1 MSVTVGD
8 DGEEPG
14 RPDGAAA
21 IRPRGEAIELLRPR
35 PRRDVV
41 SDSNGLYILGLR
53 VSLLD
58 LRLTGDAGAI
68 LL

>member
-1 MSVTVGD
+1 MSITVGD
-8 DGEEPG
+8 DGEERGPG
-14 RPDGAAA
+14 GAA
-21 IRPRGEAIELLRPR
+21 IRPRGDVIELLRPR
-35 PRRDVV
+35 RDVAG
-41 SDSNGLYILGLR
+41 DSNGLYTLGLR

>member
-1 MSVTVGD
+1 MSITVGD
-8 DGEEPG
+8 DGEERGPG
-14 RPDGAAA
+14 GAAV
-21 IRPRGEAIELLRPR
+21 RPRGDAIELLRPR
-35 PRRDVV
+35 RDVAG
-41 SDSNGLYILGLR
+41 DSNGLYTLGLR

>member
-1 MSVTVGD
+1 MFVTVRD

-14 RPDGAAA
+14 PGAAA
-21 IRPRGEAIELLRPR
+21 IRPRGDAIELLRPR
-35 PRRDVV
+35 RDVAG
-41 SDSNGLYILGLR
+41 DSNGLYTLGLR

>member
-8 DGEEPG
+8 DGEELG
-14 RPDGAAA
+14 PDVAAA
-21 IRPRGEAIELLRPR
+21 IRPRGDAIELLRPR
-35 PRRDVV
+35 PRRDVAG
-41 SDSNGLYILGLR
+41 DSNGVYTLGLR

>member
-1 MSVTVGD
+1 MSITVGD
-8 DGEEPG
+8 DGEERGPG
-14 RPDGAAA
+14 GAA
-21 IRPRGEAIELLRPR
+21 IRPRGDTIELLRPR
-35 PRRDVV
+35 RDVAG
-41 SDSNGLYILGLR
+41 DSNGLYTLGLR

>member
-1 MSVTVGD
+1 M
-8 DGEEPG
+8 
-14 RPDGAAA
+14 AA
-21 IRPRGEAIELLRPR
+21 IRPRGDAIELLRPR
-35 PRRDVV
+35 RDVAG
-41 SDSNGLYILGLR
+41 DSNGLYTLGLR

>member
-1 MSVTVGD
+1 MSITVGD
-8 DGEEPG
+8 DGEERGPG
-14 RPDGAAA
+14 GAA
-21 IRPRGEAIELLRPR
+21 IRPRGDAIELLRPR
-35 PRRDVV
+35 PRRDVAG
-41 SDSNGLYILGLR
+41 DSNGLYTLGLR

>member
-1 MSVTVGD
+1 MSITVGD

-14 RPDGAAA
+14 PDSAAA
-21 IRPRGEAIELLRPR
+21 IRPRGDAIELLRPR
-35 PRRDVV
+35 RDVAG
-41 SDSNGLYILGLR
+41 DSNGLYTLGLR